1 MSKLSILVLIV
12 FFCVAAFHCISGCSR
27 LDSDISGVR
36 NMAESIDWPR
46 TDAVITG
53 MSVVETRSG
62 KSRMTYTPK
71 VAYTYSVNGRS
82 YEGTRLAYD
91 GAFYGLT
98 ADRHAIDAI
107 AEHFP
112 VGSHHTARYSPKNEG
127 DAVIVPGVPKHV
139 IIPAISSIFVAIM
152 FIPLGF
158 AVAFFGTR
166 RGSSVLNR
174 VYLVVTF
181 GIVFI
186 ASMLIEGFVKDRI
199 LAAMAPEKS
208 IMQLNRDGYVLGR
221 ERFSYGV
228 TELLN
233 KRWILYDSKLK

>member
-1 MSKLSILVLIV
+1 
-12 FFCVAAFHCISGCSR
+12 
-27 LDSDISGVR
+27 
-36 NMAESIDWPR
+36 MAESVGWPS
-46 TDAVITG
+46 TDAVITD

-62 KSRMTYTPK
+62 KSRMTYKPK
-71 VAYTYSVNGRS
+71 VAYAYSVNGRS

-98 ADRHAIDAI
+98 ADRHAIGAV
-107 AEHFP
+107 AAHFP

-139 IIPAISSIFVAIM
+139 ILPAISSIFLAIM

-166 RGSSVLNR
+166 RGSSLLNR
-174 VYLVVTF
+174 VFLVITF
-181 GIVFI
+181 GVVFI

-199 LAAMAPEKS
+199 LTAIVPEKS
-208 IMQLNRDGYVLGR
+208 IMQLKSDGYVLGR
-221 ERFSYGV
+221 ERFSY
-228 TELLN
+228 
-233 KRWILYDSKLK
+233 

>member
-1 MSKLSILVLIV
+1 MSKLTILVLIV

-27 LDSDISGVR
+27 LDSDISAVK
-36 NMAESIDWPR
+36 NMAESVDWPR

-53 MSVVETRSG
+53 SSVVEARSG

-71 VAYTYSVNGRS
+71 IAYTYSVNGRS
-82 YEGTRLAYD
+82 HEGTRLAYD

-98 ADRHAIDAI
+98 ADRHAIAAV

-139 IIPAISSIFVAIM
+139 ILPAISSIFLAVM
-152 FIPLGF
+152 FIPFGC

-166 RGSSVLNR
+166 RGSRILNR
-174 VYLVVTF
+174 VFLVITF
-181 GIVFI
+181 AVVFI
-186 ASMLIEGFVKDRI
+186 ASMLIQAFVSNRI
-199 LAAMAPEKS
+199 LAAIVPENRL
-208 IMQLNRDGYVLGR
+208 MQLKSDGYVIGR
-221 ERFSYGV
+221 EQFRY
-228 TELLN
+228 
-233 KRWILYDSKLK
+233 